1 MKLAHIS
8 LVARDADRLAAF
20 YRDVFGCENH
30 RVPVVLLNARVSRGN
45 GLPNSE
51 IYSIWLKFPNLEQP
65 FLEIHQYKVTH
76 DRPQPRVNEPGF
88 AHLSFETDDINAA
101 LAATIDAG
109 GAPLGEV
116 TDFGSDDSPFL
127 IVYLRDPEGNILE
140 LEQPKKPKL

>member
-1 MKLAHIS
+1 MTDHS
-8 LVARDADRLAAF
+8 Q
-20 YRDVFGCENH
+20 G
-30 RVPVVLLNARVSRGN
+30 
-45 GLPNSE
+45 
-51 IYSIWLKFPNLEQP
+51 
-65 FLEIHQYKVTH
+65 
-76 DRPQPRVNEPGF
+76 VNEPGF

-140 LEQPKKPKL
+140 LEQPKKTETIMCSENCIHPS